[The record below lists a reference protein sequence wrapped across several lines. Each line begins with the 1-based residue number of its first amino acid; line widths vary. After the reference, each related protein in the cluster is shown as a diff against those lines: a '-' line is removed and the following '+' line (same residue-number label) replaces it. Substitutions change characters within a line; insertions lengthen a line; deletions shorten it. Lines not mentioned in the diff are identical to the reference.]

1 MNRLSQIQSF
11 HMQRFFCLAVL
22 VPLLL
27 ACSLNVAN
35 ATDKPQVKLDLFLVW
50 GTDGEKPEGKNLKEL
65 DENFTKKFRIFKWKN
80 YFEVK
85 RVPVTLK
92 AGDPAKTVKMSN
104 KCSVVLA
111 YTGKQE
117 LEVELLGEGKV
128 VYKGK
133 HAMPQ
138 EDLIVAGDDVNSTAW
153 FVVIKPQEEKK

>member
-1 MNRLSQIQSF
+1 MHKYLRLAL
-11 HMQRFFCLAVL
+11 LA
-22 VPLLL
+22 PLLL
-27 ACSLNVAN
+27 AWTLNLAH

-85 RVPVTLK
+85 RVPVALQ

-104 KCSVVLA
+104 KCTVVLA
-111 YTGKQE
+111 YTDKRE
-117 LEVELLGEGKV
+117 LEVELFGEGKS

-138 EDLIVAGDDVNSTAW
+138 EDLIVAGDDVNFTAW

>member
-1 MNRLSQIQSF
+1 MNERSQIQSF
-11 HMQRFFCLAVL
+11 HMQRFFCL
-22 VPLLL
+22 LLL
-27 ACSLNVAN
+27 APVLLCGLHGAN
-35 ATDKPQVKLDLFLVW
+35 ASDKPQVKLDLILVW

-85 RVPVTLK
+85 RVPVALN

-104 KCSVVLA
+104 KCTVVVA
-111 YTGKQE
+111 YTDKQE
-117 LEVELLGEGKV
+117 LEVELLGEGKS

-133 HAMPQ
+133 HAMAKD
-138 EDLIVAGDDVNSTAW
+138 DLIVAGDDVNSTAW